1 MKVEDITAEKVVFF
15 FNKYKHNTEQ
25 IIHLE
30 RRILSESYDFGKWQE
45 MLSANSELTRKLFV
59 ENEALINDYIEPVL
73 KHPEWLSK
81 EAVHAFLLHVTF
93 FLFENNI
100 DFYVTDDLVTAILE
114 KCPQI
119 DDVDRF
125 EGLMNLGICNTVS
138 IYGGFE
144 KAKKYFEEAMKIY
157 PSFAEAPNYDIC
169 IHLVFCRTF
178 ELLSYALYKIP
189 DYVAIVNIIE
199 EINRMV
205 RGGNTKLYKKMWGE
219 NGDFPMHIALLKRF
233 FKIYAIFTAGQ
244 CEFVVAD
251 DDEEQKK
258 ALKEILTWLTEE
270 YAAEG
275 MENNINPMIYTFFKK
290 NQFHRG
296 KITKSEYQEDL
307 KSAFEKY
314 EKNSVFIFAD
324 CPFPVDDDPVEP
336 QFALMLDRMKIFNW
350 SFCYANI
357 LIPELFRLFDEKDFN
372 KRLTNELIRYYENS
386 VYAEK
391 GFMTDN
397 FVFDNVRIVAESLDE
412 INDFIKFAQTIFIH
426 REINSAIHFSMV
438 SNLAG
443 MCLSHFIERKPELF
457 VTKEFPDA
465 ESVRQNRTELLTFI
479 KHAGVL
485 HDIGKLSRT
494 NLVNLHFRKITDNEY
509 SKITEHTL
517 MGAKVI
523 EGIEYLSPFRDI
535 ILGHHK
541 HFDGK
546 GGYPKDF
553 DIKNSENSVFIDL
566 ISICDTIDTST
577 DHKGRNYAKKKNFDD
592 ILVELKE
599 MTDRYS
605 QELVQIIDEDEALKD
620 ELRYMTSTGRN
631 YTSYETY
638 CHFIQP
644 NTFFSEQD
652 EKTISPYN
660 SKYAEKLFDFYK
672 KTYPDCSDDEI
683 SQHIYEITDG
693 VTSLIYV
700 MHDKK
705 DEIFGLMSGR
715 LISSL
720 VHRSHSFVITDLVI
734 RPEYRRKGLGTELLA
749 KVSQELKEKNIHHI
763 KVNVKND
770 FTMERFFWIEGF
782 SQTKTVFMDKEI

>member
-30 RRILSESYDFGKWQE
+30 RRILSESYDFEKWQE

-59 ENEALINDYIEPVL
+59 ENEKLINEYIEPVI

-100 DFYVTDDLVTAILE
+100 DFHVTDDLVTAILE

-138 IYGGFE
+138 TYGGFE
-144 KAKKYFEEAMKIY
+144 KSYEYFEEAMKIY
-157 PSFAEAPNYDIC
+157 PDFASAPNDDIR
-169 IHLVFCRTF
+169 IHMVFCRSF
-178 ELLSYALYKIP
+178 ELLSYALYKKN
-189 DYVAIVNIIE
+189 DYASIVKIID
-199 EINRMV
+199 EIDKMV
-205 RGGNTKLYKKMWGE
+205 RGGNSKLYKKMWGE

-244 CEFVVAD
+244 CDFKVQ
-251 DDEEQKK
+251 DEDEAQKK
-258 ALKEILTWLTEE
+258 ALNEIQNWLTDE

-275 MENNINPMIYTFFKK
+275 IEQNINPMIYAFFKK
-290 NQFHRG
+290 NQFQNG
-296 KITKSEYQEDL
+296 KITKSEYIDDL
-307 KSAFEKY
+307 KENFKKY
-314 EKNSVFIFAD
+314 NDQNFIFAD

-336 QFALMLDRMKIFNW
+336 KFALMLDRMKIFNW
-350 SFCYANI
+350 SFCYVNV
-357 LIPELFRLFDEKDFN
+357 LIPELYKILDDKDF
-372 KRLTNELIRYYENS
+372 KKHLTKELIRYYEAS
-386 VYAEK
+386 IYAEK
-391 GFMTDN
+391 GFMTDE
-397 FVFDNVRIVAESLDE
+397 FIFENVRLVAESLSD
-412 INDFIKFAQTIFIH
+412 INEFLKFTQTIFVH

-457 VTKEFPDA
+457 VTKEFPTA
-465 ESVRQNRTELLTFI
+465 EDVRQNRTELLSFI

-494 NLVNLHFRKITDNEY
+494 NIVNLHFRKITDAEFL
-509 SKITEHTL
+509 KISEHTV
-517 MGAKVI
+517 MGEKLI
-523 EGIEYLSPFRDI
+523 DGIDYLASFHDI

-541 HFDGK
+541 YFNGK
-546 GGYPKDF
+546 GGYPESF
-553 DIKNSENSVFIDL
+553 DINSSACKVFIDL

-577 DHKGRNYAKKKNFDD
+577 DHKGRNYAKKKNFDE
-592 ILVELKE
+592 IFVELKE

-605 QELVQIIDEDEALKD
+605 PELVKIIDEDEALKE

-644 NTFFSEQD
+644 NTLFSEED
-652 EKTISPYN
+652 EKNISVY
-660 SKYAEKLFDFYK
+660 SDKFEAKLYDFYK
-672 KTYPDCSDDEI
+672 KTYPDCSEEEI
-683 SQHIYEITDG
+683 KAHIFEICDG

-700 MHDKK
+700 LHDKK
-705 DEIFGLMSGR
+705 DDIFGVMSGR
-715 LISSL
+715 LNTSL
-720 VHRSHSFVITDLVI
+720 VHRTQNFIITDLVI
-734 RPEYRRKGLGTELLA
+734 RPEYRRKGLGTELLD
-749 KVSQELKEKNIHHI
+749 KVSRELKEKNIHHI
-763 KVNVKND
+763 KVDVKND

-782 SQTKTVFMDKEI
+782 SQSKTVFMDKEI